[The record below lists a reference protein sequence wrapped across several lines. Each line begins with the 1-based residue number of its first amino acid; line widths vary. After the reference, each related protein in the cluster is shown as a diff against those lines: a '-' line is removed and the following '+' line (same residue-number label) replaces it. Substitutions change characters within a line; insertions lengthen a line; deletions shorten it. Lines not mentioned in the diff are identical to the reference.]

1 VARIR
6 QADIEAVKERTDI
19 VQLIGQYLTLKR
31 SGHDSLSGICPFHQE
46 KTASFSVSPSKGV
59 FYCFG
64 CGKGGDAITFLREL
78 ESLSYVEA
86 IERLAATAGV
96 QLHYEGDSAAERRA
110 AERRKALYRANEV
123 ASDLYREMLAEGR
136 EAASARAYAGERGLT
151 TEAIETFQIGYAPTY
166 PDFLL
171 RRLSGRRDLSSDLLL
186 EAGIATR
193 SDDGTV
199 RDRFRG
205 RLTFPIHDLQGRHIG
220 FGARILPDDPRAG
233 EQAKYLNTA
242 ETPIYRKQE
251 ILYNL
256 HRARSAIA
264 RSGEAFVVEGYTDVI
279 GLTQAGIA
287 NVVATCGTAL
297 GEKHLEL
304 LSRFAQR
311 AVLSFDSDEAGAR
324 AAERAFA
331 FQERFPVQAVVMIM
345 PDGLDPAEFVVKHGA
360 EGVRQAAATA
370 RPLVEYMVRRLI
382 GRHDL
387 STIEGQSAAVAEVL
401 PLLDQ
406 LQDPVRRSEYAGL
419 VADLAGVSE
428 VSVLQSLQRRL
439 SGGPQEVAGT
449 IRRGTAAERAERE
462 WLRLMA
468 RGADDPGE
476 DGGPTPTEEHFRN
489 ASNRRLFIAL
499 RDAGGDV
506 ATLAGGEDE
515 KLAGQVAALT
525 VESLEGDPTTDP
537 TTEYAAAVAR
547 RLDEFLLKSRSDA
560 LRTQL
565 QKLNPTVDMTYD
577 ELFRELVAVDG
588 QLRRL
593 RQAPG
598 SSS

>member
-1 VARIR
+1 MARIR

-19 VQLIGQYLTLKR
+19 VQLVGQYLTLKR
-31 SGHDSLSGICPFHQE
+31 SGHDSMSGICPFHQE
-46 KTASFSVSPSKGV
+46 KSPSFSVSPSKGV

-78 ESLSYVEA
+78 ETLSYVEA

-96 QLHYEGDSAAERRA
+96 QLHYEGDSPAERRA
-110 AERRKALYRANEV
+110 AERRKSLYRANEQ
-123 ASDLYREMLAEGR
+123 ASELYMQMLGTGR
-136 EAASARAYAGERGLT
+136 EAEAARAYATERGLT
-151 TEAIETFQIGYAPTY
+151 AEAIERFQIGYAPAY

-171 RRLSGRRDLSSDLLL
+171 RRLSGQRDLSSDLLL
-186 EAGIATR
+186 EAGLATR

-220 FGARILPDDPRAG
+220 FGARVLPDDPRAG

-242 ETPIYRKQE
+242 ETPIYRKHE
-251 ILYNL
+251 VLYNL

-264 RSGEAFVVEGYTDVI
+264 RSGEAIVVEGYTDVI
-279 GLTQAGIA
+279 GLAQAGIE

-297 GEKHLEL
+297 GERHVEL

-324 AAERAFA
+324 AAERASA
-331 FQERFPVQAVVMIM
+331 FQERFPVQTFVMIM
-345 PDGLDPAEFVVKHGA
+345 PDGLDPAEFVVKHGPNA
-360 EGVRQAAATA
+360 VRTAASGA
-370 RPLVEYMVRRLI
+370 RPLVEYMIRRTV

-387 STIEGQSAAVAEVL
+387 SSVEGRSAAVAEAL

-406 LQDPVRRSEYAGL
+406 LTDPVRRSEYAGL
-419 VADLAGVSE
+419 LADQAGVSE
-428 VSVLQSLQRRL
+428 VSVVRSLQLRK
-439 SGGPQEVAGT
+439 SGRPDQGT
-449 IRRGTAAERAERE
+449 TAVTRGTAAERVERE
-462 WLRLMA
+462 MLRLMA
-468 RGADDPGE
+468 RGADTSGQGE
-476 DGGPTPTEEHFRN
+476 GVTLTEEHFRH
-489 ASNRRLFIAL
+489 ASNRRLFMAL
-499 RDAGGDV
+499 RDADSDV
-506 ATLAGGEDE
+506 TIIAGGEDQ
-515 KLAGQVAALT
+515 KLAVQVSALA
-525 VESLEGDPTTDP
+525 VEPLEGEDTPA
-537 TTEYAAAVAR
+537 YAEAVAR

-560 LRTQL
+560 LRTRL
-565 QKLNPTVDMTYD
+565 QKLNPTTDPGYD
-577 ELFRELVAVDG
+577 ELFRELVEVDG

-598 SSS
+598 SP